1 MGIFNHKYLI
11 EDIENIFKTDKL
23 NRESEICK
31 LTKLFKAV
39 DNQMVLA
46 IDSPWGTGKTTFLKM
61 WEAQLKKDGYS
72 TVYFNSWKNDFVEDP
87 YIAFIGEL
95 RSQVDDRFI
104 GEKFRE
110 SAKTLGINLAKALP
124 KVSMKFIENKTGL
137 SIEDYY
143 SSDSFKELIENKI
156 DDYEKSKNS
165 VENFKEEL
173 ENLSNKI
180 KKETSIKSV
189 EGKPLVIFVDELDRC
204 RPNFAILLLER
215 IKHFFNVKN
224 IIFILGIDREALSN
238 SIKVVYGD
246 GTDING
252 YLTRFIDLEY
262 TLSQEYNRDYINYLI
277 DKYRFNQIV
286 STDYSSFKHEFSGCI
301 QAFNLS
307 LRDTEKIISKLY
319 LLFST
324 IDIKPKK
331 INLIIFMS
339 ILHKVSKEAYMGIKM
354 RNTTVERVL
363 EVLPVS
369 INKWFYDSYE
379 EGYIVEANLIYILSD
394 KNRIEYKKKLVEEK
408 KSNEANEKGIRYY
421 ESLAEDGD
429 FFINEIIKEITDF
442 IEMYKIKE

>member
-1 MGIFNHKYLI
+1 MGIFNHKCLI
-11 EDIENIFKTDKL
+11 EDKDNIFKNDKL
-23 NRESEICK
+23 NRKSEIDK

-61 WEAQLKKDGYS
+61 WEAQLKKNGYS

-95 RSQVDDRFI
+95 REQLDSSIISKKFEELANEVGKHIVKNIPGAFMKIMKDKTGVDVQAI
-104 GEKFRE
+104 ISEGELE
-110 SAKTLGINLAKALP
+110 SI
-124 KVSMKFIENKTGL
+124 VSNKLDEYNKT
-137 SIEDYY
+137 
-143 SSDSFKELIENKI
+143 
-156 DDYEKSKNS
+156 KNS
-165 VENFKEEL
+165 VEKFKEEL
-173 ENLSNKI
+173 I
-180 KKETSIKSV
+180 KLGLNNIQKTE
-189 EGKPLVIFVDELDRC
+189 KPIVIFVDELDRC
-204 RPNFAILLLER
+204 RPDFAISLLER
-215 IKHFFNVKN
+215 IKHFFNVEN

-262 TLSQEYNRDYINYLI
+262 TLSQEYNRDYINDLI
-277 DKYRFNQIV
+277 DKYRFNQIGYLTFNYT
-286 STDYSSFKHEFSGCI
+286 SFRSFFSSCI

-324 IDIKPKK
+324 INIKPKK
-331 INLIIFMS
+331 INLIIFML
-339 ILHKVSKEAYMGIKM
+339 ILYKVNKEAYINIKM
-354 RNTTVERVL
+354 RNTTVEKL
-363 EVLPVS
+363 LDILPEN
-369 INKWFYDSYE
+369 IGLWFCDSYE
-379 EGYIVEANLIYILSD
+379 EGYILEANLIYILSD
-394 KNRIEYKKKLVEEK
+394 KNRIEHKKKLVEEK

-429 FFINEIIKEITDF
+429 FYINEILKEITDF

>member
-1 MGIFNHKYLI
+1 MGIFNHEFLI
-11 EDIENIFKTDKL
+11 EDKDNIFKNDKL
-23 NRESEICK
+23 NRDSDICK

-87 YIAFIGEL
+87 YIAFIGEIK
-95 RSQVDDRFI
+95 SQVDDRFI

-110 SAKTLGINLAKALP
+110 SAKNLGMNLVKALP
-124 KVSMKFIENKTGL
+124 KASMKFIENKTGF

-143 SSDSFKELIENKI
+143 SSDDFKELIGNKI
-156 DDYEKSKNS
+156 DEYEKSKNS
-165 VENFKEEL
+165 VENFKAEL
-173 ENLSNKI
+173 KNLSSKI
-180 KKETSIKSV
+180 KKETSTNSV

-215 IKHFFNVKN
+215 IKHFFNVEN

-238 SIKVVYGD
+238 SIKVIYGD

-262 TLSQEYNRDYINYLI
+262 TLSQEYNREYINYLI
-277 DKYRFNQIV
+277 DKYRFNQIA
-286 STDYSSFKHEFSGCI
+286 SIDYSSFRHNFSGCI

-324 IDIKPKK
+324 IGIRPKK
-331 INLIIFMS
+331 INLIMFML
-339 ILHKVSKEAYMGIKM
+339 ILYKVNKEAYINIKL
-354 RNTTVERVL
+354 RNTTVVKLL
-363 EVLPVS
+363 EVLPEG

-394 KNRIEYKKKLVEEK
+394 KDRIEHKKRLVEEN

-421 ESLAEDGD
+421 ESLY
-429 FFINEIIKEITDF
+429 KEGNFYIDDILKYITDF
-442 IEMYKIKE
+442 IEIM